1 MTNQKSKQLSRR
13 KVLKQILGTGMC
25 IPCAQ
30 FLSLVPTSA
39 QSRVPEHPAAS
50 PSLSQEDDKFL
61 DDLENRNFQY
71 FWEQANP
78 KTDRK
83 STRLNSS
90 HQIISYAVFCL
101 KKKKTNI

>member
-13 KVLKQILGTGMC
+13 KVLKQLLGTGMC

-39 QSRVPEHPAAS
+39 QSRVPEHLAAS
-50 PSLSQEDDKFL
+50 PSLSQVVDKFL

-71 FWEQANP
+71 FWEQAIL
-78 KTDRK
+78 KTGLVKVRCKVKINDQRIVA
-83 STRLNSS
+83 RLS
-90 HQIISYAVFCL
+90 
-101 KKKKTNI
+101 